1 MQNYIS
7 RNKPNKNGQ
16 AHVKKKLKHFSNVKA
31 KIDYLINSASIT
43 HLGKKSWSHI
53 LHLTSGTIP
62 NGNFFNIKK

>member
-43 HLGKKSWSHI
+43 HLGKKS
-53 LHLTSGTIP
+53 
-62 NGNFFNIKK
+62 